1 MNFLTLCIL
10 YMQYVFILWL
20 YTWLLPYFLFL
31 NEDFKV
37 KILIKGDTSGK
48 DQQQSLGVYTPDSS
62 TNSVH
67 SLHSYNPGQAGT
79 GTPTA
84 GDTGDYHTVQ
94 ASVAAVSKPG
104 SSVGK
109 LFTWINHIY
118 SSFMCTWF

>member
-1 MNFLTLCIL
+1 
-10 YMQYVFILWL
+10 MQYVCILWL
-20 YTWLLPYFLFL
+20 YTWLFHYFLVI
-31 NEDFKV
+31 NKV

-109 LFTWINHIY
+109 LFT
-118 SSFMCTWF
+118 

>member
-1 MNFLTLCIL
+1 MDQQQQQQQ
-10 YMQYVFILWL
+10 YMSEMAGSYYPGGDGTDQSNQQQFY
-20 YTWLLPYFLFL
+20 P
-31 NEDFKV
+31 
-37 KILIKGDTSGK
+37 GDTSGK

-104 SSVGK
+104 SSVGDEYHAGDGSE
-109 LFTWINHIY
+109 TAP
-118 SSFMCTWF
+118 